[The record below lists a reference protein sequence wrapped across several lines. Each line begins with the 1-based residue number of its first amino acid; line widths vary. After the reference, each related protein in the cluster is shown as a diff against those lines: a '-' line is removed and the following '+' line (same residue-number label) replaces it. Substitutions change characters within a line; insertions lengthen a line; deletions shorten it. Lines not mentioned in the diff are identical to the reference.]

1 MKLSLS
7 PRGGIQYGMNR
18 HEPLSMFSRSIAH
31 GMNPGAMFHPHSSIM
46 HKAPGGMVNTQVMP
60 QRIPSPTPMPLG
72 APMQVPAL
80 GAPMSG
86 AGALGQP
93 GIAPGASSPM
103 PPQTGGIMPR
113 PGMMPMGPRPGMP
126 MSLPGQN
133 PMMRSPMPMPNNRF
147 AMADGGSVTD
157 MILGAL
163 GGGLSG
169 GSKGAISGAL
179 LSALGLGAGK
189 GAKPG
194 GSILEDYL
202 PRMMAM
208 AAMTYKNKNEPPPLP
223 GNITAG
229 MPRTSYN
236 RTPNAMPGGP
246 GAYYT
251 YGSRPSFD
259 FYGSNQTPQ
268 VQGQAGGGSIHGI
281 DDADPASGSRY
292 MGSSAPGG
300 GTDDTIPARLS
311 NNEYVMDAQT
321 TAMLGDGNPDEG
333 ARKLDKFRA
342 NIRKHKGRALARGKM
357 APNARNPE
365 DYLE

>member
-1 MKLSLS
+1 MMKLSLS

-18 HEPLSMFSRSIAH
+18 QEPLSMFSRSISR

-72 APMQVPAL
+72 TPMQVPAL

-93 GIAPGASSPM
+93 GIAPGAP
-103 PPQTGGIMPR
+103 PAPQTSGIMPR

-126 MSLPGQN
+126 MGLPGQN
-133 PMMRSPMPMPNNRF
+133 PMMRNPMPMPGNRF

-189 GAKPG
+189 GSQSG

-208 AAMTYKNKNEPPPLP
+208 AAMMYINKNEPPPLP

-229 MPRTSYN
+229 MPKTSYN
-236 RTPNAMPGGP
+236 RTPNAMPGGTD
-246 GAYYT
+246 ADYT
-251 YGSRPSFD
+251 YGSRPSVD
-259 FYGSNQTPQ
+259 FYGGNQTPE
-268 VQGQAGGGSIHGI
+268 VQGQARGGAISGI

-300 GTDDTIPARLS
+300 GVDDTIPARLS
-311 NNEYVMDAQT
+311 NNEYVLDSQT
-321 TAMLGDGNPDEG
+321 MSMLGDGNPDEG
-333 ARKLDKFRA
+333 ARKIDKFRQ
-342 NIRKHKGRALARGKM
+342 NIRKHKGRALAKGRM
-357 APNARNPE
+357 APDAKEPE
-365 DYLE
+365 EYLP